1 MDRSVPVKKAAVYGL
16 VIAALLA
23 VPLLTNGYTQYIV
36 NLVTV
41 YVVLGVGLNI
51 LLGYA
56 GQFAFANAAFMGIGA
71 YTTAILSSH
80 FGMPFWICI
89 PAAGIVT
96 ALIGSLCA
104 VPAMRMASIYLALVT
119 FAFAELMVW
128 VFINWKGVTNGSNG
142 IGVGAPDLF
151 GYVLRGDKRLYY
163 LLLPSCLA
171 MLWLASRILKSYI
184 GRSFVIIRESEIVAR
199 CNGINVGRTKMIA
212 FALSALFGGVGGALF
227 AYTVGLVLP
236 QSFGLFQ
243 LIIHIAI
250 VVLGGMASLAGAVI
264 GAVLLT
270 TLPEILRDFQSLQ
283 EVMFGTALVVVAIF
297 MPRGIAGALTRLGLL
312 PREMLVRGIVTRGRR
327 PNGPA
332 LRHGTNPLAVGA
344 KND

>member
-1 MDRSVPVKKAAVYGL
+1 MDRTAIMKKPLIYGGL
-16 VIAALLA
+16 AAALLA
-23 VPLLTNGYTQYIV
+23 VPLLTNGYTQYVV

-71 YTTAILSSH
+71 YITAILSSQL
-80 FGMPFWICI
+80 GLPFWVCI
-89 PAAGIVT
+89 PAAGVVT
-96 ALIGSLCA
+96 ALIGTACA

-142 IGVGAPDLF
+142 IGVSAPDLF
-151 GYVLRGDKRLYY
+151 GYVFRGDQRLYY
-163 LLLPSCLA
+163 LLLPCCLT

-199 CNGINVGRTKMIA
+199 CNGIDVSRTKMIA
-212 FALSALFGGVGGALF
+212 FGLSAFFGGVGGALF

-243 LIIHIAI
+243 LVIHIAI
-250 VVLGGMASLAGAVI
+250 VVLGGMASLAGAII
-264 GAVLLT
+264 GALLLT
-270 TLPEILRDFQSLQ
+270 TLPEFLRDFQSLQ
-283 EVMFGTALVVVAIF
+283 EVMFGTALVIVAIF
-297 MPRGIAGALTRLGLL
+297 MPRGIAGALTRFGIL
-312 PREMLVRGIVTRGRR
+312 PREMLVRGIVRERHLVATPGRDQDLE
-327 PNGPA
+327 PIG
-332 LRHGTNPLAVGA
+332 VGVTH
-344 KND
+344 D

>member
-1 MDRSVPVKKAAVYGL
+1 MDRSISIKKAVASAL
-16 VIAALLA
+16 VIAGLLV
-23 VPLLTNGYTQYIV
+23 VPLLTNGYTQYVV

-41 YVVLGVGLNI
+41 YVVLGIGLNI

-71 YTTAILSSH
+71 YTTAILSSQL
-80 FGMPFWICI
+80 GLPFWICI

-96 ALIGSLCA
+96 AMIGSLCA
-104 VPAMRMASIYLALVT
+104 VPAMRTASIYLALVT

-142 IGVGAPDLF
+142 ISVPAPDLF

-171 MLWLASRILKSYI
+171 MLWLASRILKSYV
-184 GRSFVIIRESEIVAR
+184 GRSFVIVRESEIVAR
-199 CNGINVGRTKMIA
+199 CNGINVGRTKMVA

-264 GAVLLT
+264 GALLLT
-270 TLPEILRDFQSLQ
+270 TLPEVLRDFQSLQ
-283 EVMFGTALVVVAIF
+283 EVMFGAALVMVAIF
-297 MPRGIAGALTRLGLL
+297 MPRGIAGALTSLGVL
-312 PREMLVRGIVTRGRR
+312 PREMLVRGTISPKRQPDDRNL
-327 PNGPA
+327 PHPA
-332 LRHGTNPLAVGA
+332 IPVAVGGQ
-344 KND
+344 ND

>member
-1 MDRSVPVKKAAVYGL
+1 MKRSFSMRWAAIYIP

-23 VPLLTNGYTQYIV
+23 IPLLTNGYTQYIV
-36 NLVTV
+36 NLATV

-80 FGMPFWICI
+80 LGLPFWICI
-89 PAAGIVT
+89 PAAGVVT

-104 VPAMRMASIYLALVT
+104 IPAMRMASIYLALVT

-142 IGVGAPDLF
+142 ISVAAPDLF

-163 LLLPSCLA
+163 MLLPACLG
-171 MLWLASRILKSYI
+171 MLWLASRILKSYV
-184 GRSFVIIRESEIVAR
+184 GRSFVIVRESEIVAR

-250 VVLGGMASLAGAVI
+250 VVLGGMASIGGAII

-270 TLPEILRDFQSLQ
+270 TLPE
-283 EVMFGTALVVVAIF
+283 M
-297 MPRGIAGALTRLGLL
+297 
-312 PREMLVRGIVTRGRR
+312 
-327 PNGPA
+327 
-332 LRHGTNPLAVGA
+332 VGGQ
-344 KND
+344 D